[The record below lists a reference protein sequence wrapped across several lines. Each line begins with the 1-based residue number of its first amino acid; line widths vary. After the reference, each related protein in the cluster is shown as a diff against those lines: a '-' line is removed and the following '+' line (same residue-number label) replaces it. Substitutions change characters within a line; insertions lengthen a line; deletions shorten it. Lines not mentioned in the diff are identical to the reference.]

1 VSLAPDDNKQREAL
15 VEVYEAQGAEGLA
28 GAVKTREHFL
38 AAASDAEG
46 AAKQIRAL
54 ARLYSEHQR
63 YDRAFCACA
72 ALCALMKANAQEKA
86 FYGQHALPGV
96 PLAKAGLSE
105 GLWQGWVCSPEQ
117 DRRISQVLAAV
128 SGGVTMS
135 RAKEPQACG
144 LDISQRVD
152 LTRDNSSVSQILAYV
167 SRLIGVALPAVYVPP
182 TAPDEIDLVILL
194 EGKQVLPAFVLG
206 RGLVSG
212 RTDRELAFRLAKKLV
227 GLRADQF
234 LLWPQ
239 VVPTQSELRVI
250 LAAAIKLLRPEFDL
264 PDTDAVAVRKYVA
277 FLHKALP
284 QAQLISM
291 NSAVEQLISDPASI
305 DLHAWAAA
313 AEENAN
319 RAGLIACGD
328 VVAAAREL
336 VKEARARHARPE
348 EAILGL
354 ARWSVTTQH
363 LDLRE
368 QLGLA
373 LVVDAKDADTA
384 PLSLRTGRRP

>member
-1 VSLAPDDNKQREAL
+1 M
-15 VEVYEAQGAEGLA
+15 
-28 GAVKTREHFL
+28 

-105 GLWQGWVCSPEQ
+105 GLWQGWVCSPLQ

-128 SGGVTMS
+128 SAGVTMS

-152 LTRDNSSVSQILAYV
+152 LTRDSSSVSQILVYV

-239 VVPTQSELRVI
+239 MVPTQSELRVI
-250 LAAAIKLLRPEFDL
+250 LAAAIKL
-264 PDTDAVAVRKYVA
+264 
-277 FLHKALP
+277 
-284 QAQLISM
+284 S
-291 NSAVEQLISDPASI
+291 
-305 DLHAWAAA
+305 
-313 AEENAN
+313 
-319 RAGLIACGD
+319 
-328 VVAAAREL
+328 AARF
-336 VKEARARHARPE
+336 RFARH
-348 EAILGL
+348 
-354 ARWSVTTQH
+354 
-363 LDLRE
+363 
-368 QLGLA
+368 
-373 LVVDAKDADTA
+373 
-384 PLSLRTGRRP
+384 GRGCGAQVRRFLCTKCCRKGS